1 MSLQLTRAPNKLF
14 ELDTVSGFARPCALQ
29 FRRFEFLQWVDSV
42 EKVGFSAGLNSGR
55 TTIGE
60 PTCHIEWFLG
70 SSLTFAALSLG

>member
-1 MSLQLTRAPNKLF
+1 MGHQI
-14 ELDTVSGFARPCALQ
+14 DTFHKHPRTFDRPLLA
-29 FRRFEFLQWVDSV
+29 DSV
-42 EKVGFSAGLNSGR
+42 EKVGFSAGLKSGR